1 MKKTILITGAG
12 GFIGSHVLELL
23 KGDYEIFALFHNTPS
38 ESSGVN
44 MLVGNLAKDI
54 SHILPRKIDLVLH
67 LAQSNFY
74 RDPVNNGQ
82 DIFDINTLSTF
93 NLLNWAKK
101 AGAKKFIYS
110 STANV
115 YESSSEILTES
126 SLVKPMSLYAASK
139 ASAEML
145 VGQFSRDFHTSI
157 LRVFTVY
164 GPMQKNMLIAQM
176 IERLQNNDEIS
187 LAGGKGIFLTP
198 LYISDAA
205 QLMVQLLDSFECR
218 SGDIFNLSGLEQT
231 SLAEIVSIL
240 AQTLKVKPNLLMT
253 DGTPGSLMGSPRKIL
268 ELLNYSNLI
277 SLQAGL
283 ESSVHTSSVL

>member
-12 GFIGSHVLELL
+12 GFIGSHLLNLL
-23 KGDYEIFALFHNTPS
+23 KENYEIFALSHKAPIK
-38 ESSGVN
+38 SSGVN
-44 MLVGNLAKDI
+44 VLVGNLAKNI
-54 SHILPRKIDLVLH
+54 SHILPKKIDLVLH

-82 DIFDINTLSTF
+82 DIFDVNTLSTF
-93 NLLNWAKK
+93 NLLNWAQK
-101 AGAKKFIYS
+101 AGAQKFIYS

-115 YESSSEILTES
+115 YESNSGILTES
-126 SLVKPMSLYAASK
+126 SMVKPMSLYAASK

-145 VGQFSRDFHTSI
+145 VNQFSSCFHTTI

-176 IERLQNNDEIS
+176 IERLKNNDEIS

-198 LYISDAA
+198 LYIADA
-205 QLMVQLLDSFECR
+205 VQIIVQMLDSFEYD
-218 SGDIFNLSGLEQT
+218 SGDVFNLSGLEQT
-231 SLAEIVSIL
+231 NLAEIVSTL
-240 AQTLKVKPNLLMT
+240 AQILEVKPNLLIT
-253 DGTPGSLMGSPRKIL
+253 DGTPVSLMGCSRKIL
-268 ELLNYSNLI
+268 KLLNYSNLT

-283 ESSVHTSSVL
+283 EFSVQG

>member
-12 GFIGSHVLELL
+12 GFIGSHLLNLL
-23 KGDYEIFALFHNTPS
+23 KENYEIFALSHKAPIK
-38 ESSGVN
+38 SSGVN
-44 MLVGNLAKDI
+44 VLVGNLAKNI
-54 SHILPRKIDLVLH
+54 SHILPKKIDLVLH

-82 DIFDINTLSTF
+82 DIFDVNTLSTF
-93 NLLNWAKK
+93 NLLNWAQK
-101 AGAKKFIYS
+101 AGAQKFIYS

-115 YESSSEILTES
+115 YESNSGILTES
-126 SLVKPMSLYAASK
+126 SMVKPMSLYAASK

-145 VGQFSRDFHTSI
+145 VNQFSSCFHTTI

-176 IERLQNNDEIS
+176 IERLKNNNEIS

-198 LYISDAA
+198 LYIADA
-205 QLMVQLLDSFECR
+205 VQIIVQMLDSFEYD
-218 SGDIFNLSGLEQT
+218 SGDVFNLSGLEQT
-231 SLAEIVSIL
+231 NLAEIVSTL
-240 AQTLKVKPNLLMT
+240 AQILEVKPNLLIT
-253 DGTPGSLMGSPRKIL
+253 DGTPVSLMGCSRKIL
-268 ELLNYSNLI
+268 KLLNYSNLT

-283 ESSVHTSSVL
+283 EFSVHG

>member
-12 GFIGSHVLELL
+12 GFIGSHVLELI
-23 KGDYEIFALFHNTPS
+23 KEDYEIFALSHKAPIK
-38 ESSGVN
+38 SSGVN
-44 MLVGNLAKDI
+44 VLVGNLAKDI

-82 DIFDINTLSTF
+82 DIFDINTISTF

-101 AGAKKFIYS
+101 AGAQKFIYS

-115 YESSSEILTES
+115 YESTSEILTES

-164 GPMQKNMLIAQM
+164 GPMQKNMLVAQM
-176 IERLQNNDEIS
+176 IERLKKNDEIS

-205 QLMVQLLDSFECR
+205 KLIAQLLGSFECI
-218 SGDIFNLSGLEQT
+218 SGDVFNLSGLEQT
-231 SLAEIVSIL
+231 SLAEIVNIL
-240 AQTLKVKPNLLMT
+240 AQILEVKPNLIIT
-253 DGTPGSLMGSPRKIL
+253 DETPGSLTGSPRKIL
-268 ELLNYSNLI
+268 ELLNYSNLT

-283 ESSVHTSSVL
+283 KLSVYG

>member
-12 GFIGSHVLELL
+12 GFIGSHVIELL
-23 KGDYEIFALFHNTPS
+23 KEDYEIFALFHNAPS
-38 ESSGVN
+38 DISGVHE
-44 MLVGNLAKDI
+44 LVGNLAKDI
-54 SHILPRKIDLVLH
+54 SHILPKKIDSVLH

-74 RDPVNNGQ
+74 RDPVNHGE
-82 DIFDINTLSTF
+82 DIVDINTVSTF

-101 AGAKKFIYS
+101 AGAQKFIFS

-115 YESSSEILTES
+115 YESTSEILTES

-139 ASAEML
+139 ACAEMF
-145 VGQFSRDFHTSI
+145 VDQFSGDFHTSI

-176 IERLQNNDEIS
+176 IERLRDNNEIS

-198 LYISDAA
+198 LYISEAA
-205 QLMVQLLDSFECR
+205 QLMVQLLNSFEYR
-218 SGDIFNLSGLEQT
+218 SGDVFNLSGIEQT

-240 AQTLKVKPNLLMT
+240 AEILEVKPNLSIIN
-253 DGTPGSLMGSPRKIL
+253 GTPGSLMGSPRKIL
-268 ELLNYSNLI
+268 ELLNYSNLT

-283 ESSVHTSSVL
+283 ESSVHP